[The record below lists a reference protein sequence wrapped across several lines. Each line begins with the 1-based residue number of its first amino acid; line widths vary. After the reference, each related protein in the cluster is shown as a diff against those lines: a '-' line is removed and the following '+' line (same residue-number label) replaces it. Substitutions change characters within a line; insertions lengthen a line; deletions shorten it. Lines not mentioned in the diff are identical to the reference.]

1 MDQRAGQCRGAL
13 LRTGIGLR
21 IGPFARARLNGARAV
36 GSAPQ
41 MAKAVLG
48 TGLPKHLAAIATA
61 VVGHDPLDR
70 DAVSGKPGQ
79 RAFEKAVAFPCAH
92 PGKISL

>member
-1 MDQRAGQCRGAL
+1 
-13 LRTGIGLR
+13 
-21 IGPFARARLNGARAV
+21 
-36 GSAPQ
+36 
-41 MAKAVLG
+41 VLG